1 MNREYEYIEDLPIIH
16 IWKFMMECINEMRIV
31 NNNILPHNYQDSG
44 KVLGRSE
51 KKKKK
56 NIAA

>member
-1 MNREYEYIEDLPIIH
+1 
-16 IWKFMMECINEMRIV
+16 MMECINEMRIV

-56 NIAA
+56 NIAAWLEQWRN